1 MEQSEMAA
9 DFFRSQSVEAKLT
22 KLTIAM
28 KFSQRTNV
36 FCTLYGSCPRK
47 GQENTAH
54 TSRVERFV
62 CVQITKM

>member
-1 MEQSEMAA
+1 MAA
-9 DFFRSQSVEAKLT
+9 DFFRSQRVEAKLT

-28 KFSQRTNV
+28 KFSKCTNA
-36 FCTLYGSCPRK
+36 FCMLYGTCPCK

-62 CVQITKM
+62 RVQITKM